1 MLGAI
6 LPIFLLILLGALLR
20 PAAWL
25 GESFWAAA
33 ERLTYLLLFP
43 ALLVTTLAG
52 AELGSLGV
60 ARFALALILVILLIS
75 LGLIAARPWLA
86 LEGPAFT
93 SAFQAT
99 IRFNT
104 YIALAASFALAG
116 APGLTA
122 AALAVAVVVPTVN
135 LLCVFVLA
143 RYGGSAPKSG
153 KPLLGAV
160 TGNPLILACALGILL
175 NASGLGLPPIL
186 GPALEILG
194 RGALPLGLLAVGA
207 GLRFEGLAKERRTLA
222 VTASLKLLIMPAATA
237 LACHWLGVT
246 GTPAMVAVLYTAL
259 PPAPSAYILA
269 RQLGGDAGLMARLIA
284 AHTLLSLATIPLVL
298 ALFT

>member
-1 MLGAI
+1 
-6 LPIFLLILLGALLR
+6 
-20 PAAWL
+20 
-25 GESFWAAA
+25 
-33 ERLTYLLLFP
+33 
-43 ALLVTTLAG
+43 
-52 AELGSLGV
+52 
-60 ARFALALILVILLIS
+60 
-75 LGLIAARPWLA
+75 
-86 LEGPAFT
+86 
-93 SAFQAT
+93 
-99 IRFNT
+99 
-104 YIALAASFALAG
+104 
-116 APGLTA
+116 
-122 AALAVAVVVPTVN
+122 
-135 LLCVFVLA
+135 
-143 RYGGSAPKSG
+143 
-153 KPLLGAV
+153 V

>member
-25 GESFWAAA
+25 GESFWATA

-143 RYGGSAPKSG
+143 RYGGSASKSG

-207 GLRFEGLAKERRTLA
+207 GLRFESLAQERRALA